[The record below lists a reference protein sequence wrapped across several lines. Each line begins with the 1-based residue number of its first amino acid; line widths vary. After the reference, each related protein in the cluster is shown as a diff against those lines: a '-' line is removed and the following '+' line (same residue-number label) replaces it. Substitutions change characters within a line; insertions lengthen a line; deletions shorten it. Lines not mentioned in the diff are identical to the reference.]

1 VGFTGGYVIARC
13 APPLAAFDLV
23 VALGGATVSS
33 ARRSDDWQLLV
44 LSDVDPAALERLPA
58 PLARLTG
65 SPVMVAVVHDS
76 DLAFVSAS
84 CPDGLRWE
92 TVLNPQTAADYGFA
106 PATERSDLA
115 PELSA
120 LLPPPAGAVVEE
132 ALHWSVDAGFRP
144 DPGVVLAALRAN
156 HLFAEE
162 AVAGLAEALGVWVL
176 EAG

>member
-1 VGFTGGYVIARC
+1 MAFTGGYVIARC
-13 APPLAAFDLV
+13 APPLAGFDLIA
-23 VALGGATVSS
+23 ALGGETISA
-33 ARRSDDWQLLV
+33 ARRADDWQLLV
-44 LSDVDPAALERLPA
+44 LADVDPAALEKLPA
-58 PLARLTG
+58 PLSRITG
-65 SPVMVAVVHDS
+65 SPALVAVVHES

-106 PATERSDLA
+106 PAAERRDLA
-115 PELSA
+115 PELSE
-120 LLPPPAGAVVEE
+120 LLPPPAGAVVDE

-144 DPGVVLAALRAN
+144 DPGAVLAALRAN